1 MALTRRQQVLGGLF
15 VGVGLLTLGILS
27 RVLGTVFFAITVAY
41 VLYPVRR
48 ALVQRG
54 IHRRVAAA
62 GATTLGFVFV
72 LLVVTP
78 IVYAVYIRQGA
89 LLAFF
94 QSIPSEQQVSVY
106 GMTWVIDVSA
116 MILRVRDA
124 ILELAVNTASAA
136 PVLALKAFL
145 FVFLV
150 YGLLLR
156 PSNVRRAMFR
166 LVPGEYHDVVLS
178 LHRCVRDTLYALYVL
193 QAATALGTF
202 VVAYAVFWLLGY
214 NAAFTLAFF
223 SGLLQFIPVIGPS
236 ILIVAVA
243 AGEALAGEVTA
254 AVVLLIA
261 GLVLI
266 GFLPDALI
274 RPRLASV
281 TTGMSASLYFVGFT
295 GGTLSLGIV
304 GVIAGPL
311 IVALL
316 VQVVEI
322 ITEERTSVQQTFD
335 AESVPPDGGTTVDPR
350 GVTDG
355 QSLAP
360 GEAQSNAGPEP
371 EQASATDG
379 SETGPETATNAS
391 DTGAETATDDS

>member
-15 VGVGLLTLGILS
+15 VAVGLLTLGILS

-48 ALVQRG
+48 ALVRRG
-54 IHRRVAAA
+54 VNRRVAAA

-72 LLVVTP
+72 SLVVAP
-78 IVYAVYIRQGA
+78 IVYAVYIRQSA

-94 QSIPSEQQVSVY
+94 QSIPSEQQVSLY
-106 GMTWVIDVSA
+106 GMTWVIDVGA
-116 MILRVRDA
+116 LILRVRDA
-124 ILELAVNTASAA
+124 TLEIAVNTASAA

-156 PSNVRRAMFR
+156 PGNVRRAMFR
-166 LVPGEYHDVVLS
+166 LVPGEYHDVVIS

-193 QAATALGTF
+193 QAATAMGTF
-202 VVAYAVFWLLGY
+202 LVAYPVFWLLGY
-214 NAAFTLAFF
+214 DAAFTLAFF

-236 ILIVAVA
+236 LLIVAVA
-243 AGEALAGEVTA
+243 AGEALAGDVAGALLLT
-254 AVVLLIA
+254 VV
-261 GLVLI
+261 GLVGI

-311 IVALL
+311 VVAVL

-322 ITEERTSVQQTFD
+322 ITEERATVQQTFD
-335 AESVPPDGGTTVDPR
+335 REAVPPDGGTTLDSGAVSDGASIADTTSASNSGSDP
-350 GVTDG
+350 GPSPT
-355 QSLAP
+355 
-360 GEAQSNAGPEP
+360 AGPRP
-371 EQASATDG
+371 DSD
-379 SETGPETATNAS
+379 S
-391 DTGAETATDDS
+391 DTAAPDS

>member
-1 MALTRRQQVLGGLF
+1 MALTRRQQVLGALF
-15 VGVGLLTLGILS
+15 VGIGLLTLGILS

-48 ALVQRG
+48 ALVRRG
-54 IHRRVAAA
+54 LHRRLAAA
-62 GATTLGFVFV
+62 GATAVGFLFV
-72 LLVVTP
+72 VLVLTP
-78 IVYAVYIRQGA
+78 IVYAVYIRQS
-89 LLAFF
+89 LLFSFF
-94 QSIPSEQQVSVY
+94 RSIPSEQPITAF
-106 GMTWVIDVSA
+106 GMTYVIDVSA
-116 MILRVRDA
+116 LITRARNA
-124 ILELAVNTASAA
+124 ILELAVDTASAA
-136 PVLALKAFL
+136 PVLALKGFL

-156 PSNVRRAMFR
+156 PTSVRRAMLR

-193 QAATALGTF
+193 QAATAFGTF
-202 VVAYAVFWLLGY
+202 LVAYAVFWLLGY
-214 NAAFTLAFF
+214 EAAFTLAFF

-236 ILIVAVA
+236 LLIVAVA
-243 AGEALAGEVTA
+243 TGQALAGEVTA
-254 AVVLLIA
+254 ALVVAIA

-295 GGTLSLGIV
+295 GGTLSLGVV

-316 VQVVEI
+316 VEVVEI
-322 ITEERTSVQQTFD
+322 ITEERTTVQQTFD
-335 AESVPPDGGTTVDPR
+335 EAAADPDAPPGSVGESSPSAGSDSTADLNADSASGPTRGPDPAPDAPPDEG
-350 GVTDG
+350 
-355 QSLAP
+355 
-360 GEAQSNAGPEP
+360 
-371 EQASATDG
+371 
-379 SETGPETATNAS
+379 
-391 DTGAETATDDS
+391 

>member
-1 MALTRRQQVLGGLF
+1 MTLTRRQLVLGVLLVT
-15 VGVGLLTLGILS
+15 VGTLTLGILS

-48 ALVQRG
+48 TLVARDVSPRFAAIG
-54 IHRRVAAA
+54 AAA
-62 GATTLGFVFV
+62 VGFASV

-78 IVYAVYIRQGA
+78 VVYAVYIRQSV
-89 LLAFF
+89 LLELFR
-94 QSIPSEQQVSVY
+94 SVPSEQPVTLF
-106 GMTWVIDVSA
+106 GTAWVIDVSA
-116 MILRVRDA
+116 LLTRARNTVLDA
-124 ILELAVNTASAA
+124 AVDTASAA
-136 PVLALKAFL
+136 PVIALKGFL

-166 LVPGEYHDVVLS
+166 LVPGEYHDVVLA

-214 NAAFTLAFF
+214 DAAFTLAFF

-236 ILIVAVA
+236 LLVVAVA
-243 AGEALAGEVTA
+243 AGEALAGDVTA
-254 AVVLLIA
+254 ALVLVIA
-261 GLVLI
+261 GLVLV

-274 RPRLASV
+274 RPRLASI

-295 GGTLSLGIV
+295 GGTLSLGVV
-304 GVIAGPL
+304 GVIAGPV

-322 ITEERTSVQQTFD
+322 ITEERTTVQQTFD
-335 AESVPPDGGTTVDPR
+335 EAAVNPPPNPGT
-350 GVTDG
+350 GTDT
-355 QSLAP
+355 
-360 GEAQSNAGPEP
+360 GPEP
-371 EQASATDG
+371 PPAPPDP
-379 SETGPETATNAS
+379 GP
-391 DTGAETATDDS
+391 DD